1 MELKV
6 LLCGEHVMT
15 LEPGLGHALQEDR
28 MEWRP
33 GAEKLSITWNG
44 RRSAE
49 DVRQW
54 LEHLLPE
61 GEESTVFRE
70 RAEMALREHGSPTA
84 KAPDT
89 IARIWGNAD
98 REYAG
103 AVGFVAVGGDGRE
116 VRWPAH
122 GNDDRC
128 SPSTIARELRL
139 AQHRAEQ
146 GTRFLSPETWGGR
159 TSLSGMRGKIALHW
173 DERGQRW
180 RHAAPNRLSTHII
193 KAEDYE
199 RNPGE
204 ACIES
209 IVQRT
214 LRKAGLRAAETYAA
228 VYEGVQAVVSKRED
242 RRMKEGVVTA
252 IHQEDWAQASGVGRS
267 EKYHYQREDPSLQ
280 ALCGLMEK
288 YGRPGSVREAVEV
301 VVAGAMLGH
310 IDMHRKNLGLRH
322 EGRGVELAPVYDA
335 SSASGRG
342 EEYTRKL
349 ALPVGNAD
357 HPDALQAEDVEW
369 LVQGTAMSAEEARAV
384 ARRTVEALPDAL
396 ADAVAEAKQE
406 DGISERHGAA
416 GEARKRALQEE
427 TRARCGRMAM
437 MLRAARGPGRRSG
450 RRGTRERCS
459 AIS

>member
-6 LLCGEHVMT
+6 LLYGEHVMT
-15 LEPGLGHALQEDR
+15 LEPGLGYALQEDR

-33 GAEKLSITWNG
+33 GAEGLSLTWKG
-44 RRSAE
+44 RRPAE

-70 RAEMALREHGSPTA
+70 RAAMVLRAHGSPAA

-89 IARIWGNAD
+89 IARLWGNAD

-103 AVGFVAVGGDGRE
+103 AMGFVAVGGDGRE
-116 VRWPAH
+116 VRWPARE
-122 GNDDRC
+122 DDGGGC
-128 SPSTIARELRL
+128 DPGTIARELRL
-139 AQHRAEQ
+139 AQHRAER
-146 GTRFLSPETWGGR
+146 GTRFLPPEAWEGR

-173 DERGQRW
+173 DERGERW
-180 RHAAPNRLSTHII
+180 RHAAPTRLSTHIV

-214 LRKAGLRAAETYAA
+214 LRKAGIRAAETCAA
-228 VYEGVQAVVSKRED
+228 VHDGVQAVVSRRED
-242 RRMKEGVVTA
+242 RRMREGVVA
-252 IHQEDWAQASGVGRS
+252 AVHQEDWAQANGVARN
-267 EKYHYQREDPSLQ
+267 EKYHYQREDPNLQ
-280 ALCGLMEK
+280 ALCGLMER
-288 YGRPGSVREAVEV
+288 YGRPGSVKETVEV
-301 VVAGAMLGH
+301 VVAGAMLAH

-322 EGRGVELAPVYDA
+322 GGQGVELAPVYDA

-342 EEYTRKL
+342 GEYTRNL
-349 ALPVGNAD
+349 ALPVGNAE
-357 HPDALQAEDVEW
+357 HPDELHAEDVEW
-369 LVQGTAMSAEEARAV
+369 LVRGTSMSGEEARAA
-384 ARRTVEALPDAL
+384 ARTIVEALPDAL
-396 ADAVAEAKQE
+396 ADAVAEAKDE
-406 DGISERHGAA
+406 DRIGERHAAA
-416 GEARKRALQEE
+416 GEARKRALQED

-437 MLRAARGPGRRSG
+437 VLRSARGPVRRQKK
-450 RRGTRERCS
+450 RRGTKER
-459 AIS
+459 